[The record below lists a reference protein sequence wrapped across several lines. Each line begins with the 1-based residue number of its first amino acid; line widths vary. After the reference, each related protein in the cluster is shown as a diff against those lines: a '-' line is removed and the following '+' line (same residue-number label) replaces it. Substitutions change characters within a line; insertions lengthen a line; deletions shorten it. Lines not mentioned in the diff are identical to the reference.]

1 MDIANPFDP
10 EDERRR
16 LADAFSG
23 DSDSDEIE
31 LGTRLDTGRPARIPL
46 RAFDRHTQVIGTTG
60 GGKSYLLR
68 HIFHQL
74 ATRADSAVVF
84 FDPSG
89 DAYHRL
95 KRWAYSERL
104 DSRLV
109 LIDPSEQRLICGINP
124 VAPWPGNH
132 HLQAA
137 LAWDTMRR
145 AMDDAEFS
153 STPLLELWMCNVLYG
168 LISTGLTIHEA
179 PNLLA
184 FEDGG
189 FRDAVMAAMPDSD
202 ERSDFGIL
210 GRLINDQR
218 TGPAL
223 RDWQLQVGA
232 AHRRLRRYA
241 RNDYLA
247 KMLGTTQHVVDWG
260 EVLDKKKIVLVNLNP
275 SGDRRI
281 YLSPTDVR
289 MFGLQLLS
297 QLIEECFHRVEA
309 ADIKAPPCYCFVDEF
324 QHFVST
330 NVERVLSEGRKFNL
344 RLILAHRSPAELYDR
359 RTGDD
364 VLMRLVASCTQL
376 KFVFG
381 GLDWKDCET
390 LAWTLGAHHINLKEV
405 KDEIRTVSQLHHLEE
420 VESRM
425 EGRSESESTGQYSV
439 AGKSESYNAELE
451 QMASGVSSVMGNSLG
466 TVRGWNTSTSRHQMV
481 VPGDPFLQTTGRQFY
496 SIDEQLHKVISRLV
510 GQPDQHA
517 TVAVG
522 KDCPIEFKV
531 TTLHEPAITYEQT
544 KGLDLELMRSLS
556 YYAEPALIE
565 EEIRD
570 RSSRLLAAVHPLP
583 TPIREIDRVEEDPP
597 LAVVPPSRSVARQ
610 KPRRANKRGP
620 QEPR

>member
-1 MDIANPFDP
+1 MTRPFDP
-10 EDERRR
+10 AAERRR
-16 LADAFSG
+16 LERIYSSNQATTDI
-23 DSDSDEIE
+23 D
-31 LGTRLDTGRPARIPL
+31 LGMRVDNGAPLRIPVS
-46 RAFDRHTQVIGTTG
+46 AFDRHTQVLGTTG

-74 ATRADSAVVF
+74 ATMTDSALVF

-95 KRWAYSERL
+95 KRWAYSENL

-109 LIDPSEQRLICGINP
+109 LIDPSEQRLICGVNP

-189 FRDAVMAAMPDSD
+189 FREAVMAAMPDSD
-202 ERSDFGIL
+202 ERGDFGIL
-210 GRLINDQR
+210 GRLIEEQR
-218 TGPAL
+218 IGPAI
-223 RDWQLQVGA
+223 REWQMQVGA
-232 AHRRLRRYA
+232 AHRRMRRYA

-309 ADIKAPPCYCFVDEF
+309 AGIKAPPCYCFVDEF
-324 QHFVST
+324 QHFVSS

-376 KFVFG
+376 KLVFG
-381 GLDWKDCET
+381 GLDWKDSEL
-390 LAWTLGAHHINLKEV
+390 LAWTIGAHHINLREV
-405 KDEIRTVSQLHHLEE
+405 KDEIRTWSQLHHLEE
-420 VESRM
+420 SESHT
-425 EGRSESESTGQYSV
+425 EGRSEAESTGQYSV
-439 AGKSESYNAELE
+439 TGESESYNAELE
-451 QMASGVSSVMGNSLG
+451 RVASGLSSVMGSTLG
-466 TVRGWNTSTSRHQMV
+466 TVRGWSTSTSRHQMV

-496 SIDEQLHKVISRLV
+496 SIDEQLHKVVSRLV
-510 GQPDQHA
+510 SQPDQHA

-522 KDCPIEFKV
+522 KDYPIEFKV

-544 KGLDLELMRSLS
+544 KGLDLELMRSLP

-583 TPIREIDRVEEDPP
+583 TPIREIDRVAEDPP
-597 LAVVPPSRSVARQ
+597 LEVRPRSSSVARQ
-610 KPRRANKRGP
+610 KPRRVKKQGP